1 MDPLAEE
8 YSFQTPYAY
17 VANNPIKFIDWMG
30 MGPDEWV
37 KGKNGKIYWNK
48 KAVSYETTEDGET
61 FLGSNFSTISSDG
74 LQTNYNSDG
83 TFDHYSTDDNLLPE
97 IKITFDNTVVKQEG
111 ATGTASLGLTFSA
124 GWIDDTEGNS
134 EFYFDFG
141 WTSGSDLSIG
151 YEWIRHKN
159 VNMESFN
166 LYSLTNGE
174 SIMRNIGSW
183 GEDLNESSIW
193 HYNVGDNYKSM
204 SSGFSWGPF
213 PASFTKSRT
222 RLNTTGN

>member
-1 MDPLAEE
+1 ME
-8 YSFQTPYAY
+8 
-17 VANNPIKFIDWMG
+17 
-30 MGPDEWV
+30 
-37 KGKNGKIYWNK
+37 KIYWNK

-111 ATGTASLGLTFSA
+111 VTGTASLGLTFSA
-124 GWIDDTEGNS
+124 CWIDDTEGSS

-141 WTSGSDLSIG
+141 WTSGLDLSIG
-151 YEWIRHKN
+151 YERIRHKN

-193 HYNVGDNYKSM
+193 HSNVGDNYKSM
-204 SSGFSWGPF
+204 SGGFSWGPF
-213 PASFTKSRT
+213 PASLTKSRT